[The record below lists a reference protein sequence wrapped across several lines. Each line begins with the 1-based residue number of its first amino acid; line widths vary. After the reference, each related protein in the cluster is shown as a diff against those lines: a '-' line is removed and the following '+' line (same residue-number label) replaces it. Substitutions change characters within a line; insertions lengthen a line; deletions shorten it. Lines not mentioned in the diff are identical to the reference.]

1 VVLEVAHRDAVLELT
16 LARPDAL
23 NSLTVELHEELGK
36 ALKEARRDDVRAVVL
51 TGAGRAFCAGQDLSE
66 TQTQEL
72 GIGERLQRYYHPN
85 IRAIVELQKPV
96 IAAVNGV
103 AAGAG
108 VSLALACDL
117 RIASEKAS
125 FVPAFASIGLVP
137 DSGMSWFA
145 ARLVGYSRAFQWIAS
160 SAKLTAGQALEWGLV
175 NELAS
180 AEEVLDR
187 ARGRAR
193 ELAEQPG
200 NAVALTKRLLR
211 SALDVSL
218 PEQLELERQ
227 LQQVASEHPA
237 FAERVAAFLEKQPTR
252 TG

>member
-1 VVLEVAHRDAVLELT
+1 VVLEVARADAVLELT
-16 LARPDAL
+16 LDRPDAL
-23 NSLTVELHEELGK
+23 NSFTIELHEELSK
-36 ALKEARRDDVRAVVL
+36 ALKEARREDVRAVL
-51 TGAGRAFCAGQDLSE
+51 ITGAGRAFCAGQDLAE
-66 TQTQEL
+66 TQTQDI
-72 GIGERLQRYYHPN
+72 GIGEHLQRFYHPN
-85 IRAIVELQKPV
+85 IRAIVELPKPV

-125 FVPAFASIGLVP
+125 FVPAFASIALVP

-145 ARLVGYSRAFQWIAS
+145 ARLIGYSRAFQWIAS
-160 SAKLTAGQALEWGLV
+160 SAKLTAAQSLEWGLV
-175 NELAS
+175 NEVVP

-187 ARGRAR
+187 ARARAR

-200 NAVALTKRLLR
+200 NAVAFTKRLLR

-218 PEQLELERQ
+218 AEQLELERQ
-227 LQQVASEHPA
+227 LQQAASEHPA